1 MTTQRYEAFLP
12 YAVALGVEAPWT
24 KHFERLL
31 PAEAAAYQPAWGSAG
46 WASSQSFAGLSHALV
61 SNIDSG
67 VSSAMPQ
74 SSSSSGSGGG
84 GSSGGGGGGGGG
96 SGW

>member
-1 MTTQRYEAFLP
+1 MTTQRYETFLP

-24 KHFERLL
+24 HHFERLL
-31 PAEAAAYQPAWGSAG
+31 PAEAASYAPAWSSAG
-46 WASSQSFAGLSHALV
+46 WSSSQSLAGMSQAMV
-61 SNIDSG
+61 SNINSG

-74 SSSSSGSGGG
+74 SANSSGSGGG
-84 GSSGGGGGGGGG
+84 GFSGGGGGGGGG